1 MLHRLTSELRFRL
14 RALLRRGD
22 MERELDDEL
31 RFHLERDVEKRVASG
46 APRAEAERL
55 ARAAFGG
62 MERIKDDTR
71 DSRGVALLEQTL
83 QDLRYALRTLGA
95 HRVFAGG
102 IVLTLALGIGVNATM
117 FGIVDRLLFRAPPGL
132 RDPATVHRVYRLS
145 TEQGEERIDR
155 NLAFPTYLDVR
166 RFTHTL
172 SDVAAFQTRQLAVG
186 DGEAARL
193 LTVTV
198 ASASYFAF
206 FGERP
211 ALGRWFSAADDSVPL
226 GAPVAVLGWA
236 YWQAQFGGRNVIGEH
251 LRVDRTVYTIVG
263 VAPRGFVGMTD
274 QGVPAIYLPITQYAA
289 AFRGPAYVGRHT
301 WSWLEIIARRRT
313 DVARQAAETD
323 LASALRQSW
332 RQAQA
337 MDAGWGDPDSAR
349 VRGALGPV
357 QLQRGPEAGREA
369 KVAVWTAGVALIVL
383 LIACANVT
391 NLLLSRA
398 VSRRREI
405 AMRIALGA
413 GRGRLVR
420 QLLTESALLA
430 ALGGVAALAIAQ
442 WGGALLRAGF
452 LRDAPEAPA
461 FTDERTIAFTAAA
474 TLLAALLT
482 GLVPA
487 LHASRTD
494 IATSM
499 KTGGREGGYERGR
512 TRTALLV
519 FQPALSVV
527 LLVGAGLFV
536 RSLGNVRGYRL
547 GYDVEPVV
555 YAIANS
561 RGERLDSAQVVA
573 LNDRMLAAAQALPG
587 VRFATQSASV
597 PFWSNEGRG
606 LFLPGR
612 GQVEGLGH
620 FILQGASPD
629 YFRTLGT
636 RILRGRAFDATDR
649 LGAPLVAVVS
659 QGMARALWPGLE
671 PLGQC
676 FRMDSDRAPCR
687 TVIGVAEEMR
697 VRSLT
702 DEREY
707 AYYLPVAQYPG
718 QLDPQLFARVNG
730 RAADYVNAL
739 RRVLQAEMPG
749 AAYVSVVPLSE
760 LVDPTMQAWRFG
772 AIMFAAFGGLAL
784 VLAAVGLYSVI
795 AYDVAQRTRDLGVR
809 VALGASVSRIVGWVL
824 ARSLRLVA
832 AGLVLGG
839 AAALWAAPHLEALL
853 FHESPR
859 DPVVFTAVAA
869 ALLAVGIVAAVA
881 PAMRAARVEPTVVLR
896 GD

>member
-31 RFHLERDVEKRVASG
+31 RFHLERDIETRVASG
-46 APRAEAERL
+46 VPRAEAERL
-55 ARAAFGG
+55 AWAAFGG
-62 MERIKDDTR
+62 MERIKDDAR

-83 QDLRYALRTLGA
+83 QDLRHALRTLGT
-95 HRVFAGG
+95 HRVFAAG

-145 TEQGEERIDR
+145 TEQGEERVDR

-206 FGERP
+206 FGAQP
-211 ALGRWFSAADDSVPL
+211 AQGRWFSAADDSVPL
-226 GAPVAVLGWA
+226 GAPVAVLGYA

-274 QGVPAIYLPITQYAA
+274 QGVPAIYLPITQYAS
-289 AFRGPAYVGRHT
+289 AFRGPAYVGNYN
-301 WSWLEIIARRRT
+301 WSWLEIIARRRSGIRRELAGA
-313 DVARQAAETD
+313 DVGV
-323 LASALRQSW
+323 ALHRSW
-332 RQAQA
+332 GEAQA
-337 MDAGWGDPDSAR
+337 FEPGWGSPDSAR
-349 VRGALGPV
+349 VRGVLGPV

-398 VSRRREI
+398 VSRRREM
-405 AMRIALGA
+405 AMRVALGA

-420 QLLTESALLA
+420 QLLTESGLLA
-430 ALGGVAALAIAQ
+430 VLGGLLGLALAQ
-442 WGGALLRAGF
+442 WGGALLRASF
-452 LRDAPEAPA
+452 LGDAPWSPT
-461 FTDERTIAFTAAA
+461 FTDARTLVFTAAA
-474 TLLAALLT
+474 TLAAALLT
-482 GLVPA
+482 GLMPA
-487 LHASRTD
+487 LHATRHD
-494 IATSM
+494 LATSL
-499 KTGGREGGYERGR
+499 KTGGREGGYERAR
-512 TRTALLV
+512 TRTVLLV

-536 RSLGNVRGYRL
+536 RSLGNVRGFRL

-561 RGERLDSAQVVA
+561 RGEHLDHGQVAA

-587 VRFATQSASV
+587 VTHATQAASV

-606 LFLPGR
+606 LYLPGT
-612 GQVEGLGH
+612 GEVKGLGH
-620 FILQGASPD
+620 FVLQVGSPD

-636 RILRGRAFDATDR
+636 RILGGRAFDATDR
-649 LGAPLVAVVS
+649 VGSPLVAVVS
-659 QGMARALWPGLE
+659 SGMARALWPGRE

-676 FRMDSDRAPCR
+676 FRIDSERAACT
-687 TVIGVAEEMR
+687 TVIGVAEDMR
-697 VRSLT
+697 VRTLT

-707 AYYLPVAQYPG
+707 TYYLPVAQYQG
-718 QLDPQLFARVNG
+718 ELDPQLFARVNG
-730 RAADYVNAL
+730 RAPDYVNAL
-739 RRVLQAEMPG
+739 RRRLQALMPG
-749 AAYVSVVPLSE
+749 AAYVNVVPLE
-760 LVDPTMQAWRFG
+760 DLVDPTMQSWRFG

-824 ARSLRLVA
+824 ARSMRLVA

-839 AAALWAAPHLEALL
+839 AVALWATPHLGALL

-859 DPVVFTAVAA
+859 DPVVFGSVAA

-881 PAMRAARVEPTVVLR
+881 PAIRAARVEPNVVLR